1 MRKQIKKIFLTG
13 IAVVIP
19 VGVTI
24 YVLIFL
30 IGLMDN
36 ILAIIPSG
44 IHPDKLLSFHIPGLG
59 FIFTMILIFM
69 AGLVTQ
75 SYLGNKVISWAQDAF
90 NRIPI
95 IRNIYQPTKQIVDS
109 LFSGKGRSFRRVV
122 LVEFPSKGLYTIGFV
137 TGLARGEVQEKTSE
151 DCINVFVPTT
161 PNPTSGYYLMIPE
174 KSVVALDMSVEEAF
188 RLIISIGLVE
198 PSQTLKR
205 KLPQN

>member
-1 MRKQIKKIFLTG
+1 MRKQLKKIFLTG
-13 IAVVIP
+13 LAVVVP

-44 IHPDKLLSFHIPGLG
+44 IHPDRLLSFHIPGLG

-75 SYLGNKVISWAQDAF
+75 SYLGGKVVSWGQDVF
-90 NRIPI
+90 NRIPV

-109 LFSGKGRSFRRVV
+109 LFSGKGRNFRRVV

-174 KSVVALDMSVEEAF
+174 KSVVDLDMSVEEAF

-198 PSQTLKR
+198 PSEALKR
-205 KLPQN
+205 KPPET